1 MSAVSTIVRESIN
14 NDYEWIQ
21 YNNDLRI
28 IRSIHDDMFQA
39 QSILNALGSKKR
51 IKHWFENKQTQELI
65 QGFEEEKVSAGIP
78 ANASVTENRTDLPN
92 HLRGLYV
99 HRLLVNSVASWAS
112 PKYAIKIYRLLDSL
126 FEMDRNDLEAQI
138 DEKNKEIEIKNSKI
152 EQQNKQ
158 IHEQED
164 SIKQLR
170 KRCVPKGREQ
180 KYVYCVYMDDGD
192 DWNTIRLHFV
202 RCARRNIAR
211 ALKGVKKYQIL
222 CYQERLPTAM
232 SLNDEI
238 KEIIA
243 TVVPDEDL
251 KYEPCSGDALI
262 NYDYLD
268 DVIESIREYV
278 KWFANQ

>member
-152 EQQNKQ
+152 EQQQ
-158 IHEQED
+158 
-164 SIKQLR
+164 KQLEIKDNKIKNLKSR
-170 KRCVPKGREQ
+170 AVPEGREH
-180 KYVYCVYMDDGD
+180 KYVYCVYMDEGI
-192 DWNTIRLHFV
+192 DWNTVRIHFV
-202 RCARRNIAR
+202 RCDKRRISR
-211 ALKGVKKYQIL
+211 ALKGVEHDQIL
-222 CYQERLPTAM
+222 FYKECLPCSM
-232 SLNDEI
+232 SVNDDV

-243 TVVPDEDL
+243 EIVPDEEL
-251 KYEPCSGDALI
+251 KFERCSGAAII

-268 DVIESIREYV
+268 DVVESIQEYLDA
-278 KWFANQ
+278 F